1 MSDKISKY
9 VPQGLALIADNIR
22 SSQNILGLSKNEK
35 AKWAKDIIFS
45 KNKETLFFA
54 GCGYQYSSVLE
65 SLMSVIQSADE
76 TISSDFV
83 MNIAN
88 LQKKLGINSVEL
100 YRNLM
105 NRESYEAKP
114 LQDAVRVLNYL
125 GIEIG
130 YLGENEPC
138 CGGPLY
144 YSGFRD
150 DFGKNAIQVQK
161 IFKDHGVRRII
172 SIVPSCTHT
181 LKTLMTTY
189 LSDSKVEVMHFL
201 QIVVNEMGE
210 KPFRFPEKVKVVFHD
225 PCQLGRYLKV
235 VNEPRQILKSIEGIE
250 LVEPDWSKGEWA
262 TCCGGGGGM
271 ELVFPSLCKMLA
283 MQRVEE
289 LLKTGAEVIV
299 TQCPGCIL
307 QLREGLKALKIANI
321 KVLDMAE
328 ILAMS
333 MVS

>member
-1 MSDKISKY
+1 MSDKMKKY
-9 VPQGLALIADNIR
+9 VPQGLVLIADNIM

-35 AKWAKDIIFS
+35 SKWAKDVIFS

-65 SLMSVIQSADE
+65 SLVSVIQHADE

-88 LQKKLGINSVEL
+88 LQKKLGINSAEL
-100 YRNLM
+100 YKNLM
-105 NRESYEAKP
+105 NRENYEAKP

-144 YSGFRD
+144 YSGFRN
-150 DFGKNAIQVQK
+150 DFENNAVQAQK
-161 IFKDHGVRRII
+161 IFKDHGVKRII
-172 SIVPSCTHT
+172 SMVPSCTHT
-181 LKTLMTTY
+181 LKTLFTY
-189 LSDSKVEVMHFL
+189 SPDSKVEVIHFL
-201 QIVVNEMGE
+201 QIVLNKMKK
-210 KPFRFPEKVKVVFHD
+210 KPFHFPGKVKVVFHD
-225 PCQLGRYLKV
+225 PCQLSRYL
-235 VNEPRQILKSIEGIE
+235 NIIDEPRQILKSIEGIE
-250 LVEPDWSKGEWA
+250 LVEPDWTKGEWA

-271 ELVFPSLCKMLA
+271 ELVFPSLSKMLA

-289 LLKTGAEVIV
+289 LLKTGAEIII

-307 QLREGLKALKIANI
+307 QLKEGLKALKIENM

-333 MVS
+333 IVS